1 MHGAFKDPKLT
12 VKEICNKIIAFSF
25 FRNTINERYN
35 PVIFDPYPIS
45 DLIKKFDT
53 LFQTCL
59 VISPLGQTNVE
70 SNVYTLLLT
79 RIQNCTKFRAENS
92 TL

>member
-25 FRNTINERYN
+25 FQNTINRTLRYN

-45 DLIKKFDT
+45 DLIKNLIPYFKPA
-53 LFQTCL
+53 L
-59 VISPLGQTNVE
+59 
-70 SNVYTLLLT
+70 
-79 RIQNCTKFRAENS
+79 
-92 TL
+92 